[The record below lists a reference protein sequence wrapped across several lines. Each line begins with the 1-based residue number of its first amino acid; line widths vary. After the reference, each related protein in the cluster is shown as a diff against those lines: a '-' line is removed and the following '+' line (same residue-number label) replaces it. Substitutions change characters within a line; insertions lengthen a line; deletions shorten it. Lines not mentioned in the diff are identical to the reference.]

1 MLIEYHIFE
10 IFPNGS
16 SVWRA
21 SIPGRFNTQRKLQEL
36 AEHSDNEFLA
46 FDFST
51 SNYLRL
57 SAVGSSL
64 RSKIEYVRSMDS
76 PRTNL
81 QPTPAIPRAYSVAT
95 QPERRSR
102 GTRL

>member
-1 MLIEYHIFE
+1 MLNEYHIFE
-10 IFPNGS
+10 MFSDGS
-16 SVWRA
+16 LVWRA
-21 SIPGRFNTQRKLQEL
+21 CIQGRFNTQRKLQEL

-57 SAVGSSL
+57 GAVRSNL
-64 RSKIEYVRSMDS
+64 RSTIQYVRSMDGQ
-76 PRTNL
+76 RMNL
-81 QPTPAIPRAYSVAT
+81 PPTRAIPRAYSVAT

-102 GTRL
+102 GT

>member
-1 MLIEYHIFE
+1 MLHEYHIFE
-10 IFPNGS
+10 MFPDGS

-57 SAVGSSL
+57 GALGSNL
-64 RSKIEYVRSMDS
+64 RSKIEYVRPLDTLTAD
-76 PRTNL
+76 RL
-81 QPTPAIPRAYSVAT
+81 PAPASPRAYSVAT

-102 GTRL
+102 GSGT

>member
-1 MLIEYHIFE
+1 MLNEYHIFE
-10 IFPNGS
+10 MFSDGS
-16 SVWRA
+16 SVWRTC
-21 SIPGRFNTQRKLQEL
+21 IPGRFNTQRKLQEL

-46 FDFST
+46 LDFST

-57 SAVGSSL
+57 GAAGSDL
-64 RSKIEYVRSMDS
+64 RSKIEFVRSMDS
-76 PRTNL
+76 LRMNL
-81 QPTPAIPRAYSVAT
+81 PPTPAIPRAYSVAT

>member
-1 MLIEYHIFE
+1 MLNEYHIFE
-10 IFPNGS
+10 MLPDGS
-16 SVWRA
+16 SLWRA
-21 SIPGRFNTQRKLQEL
+21 CIPGRFNTQRKLQEL

-57 SAVGSSL
+57 GAVGSNL
-64 RSKIEYVRSMDS
+64 RSKIEYVRSLDRV
-76 PRTNL
+76 RTNL
-81 QPTPAIPRAYSVAT
+81 QPTAAIPRAYSVAT